1 MQTINEIIK
10 HYIEEKGIK
19 LSELARKTGISA
31 QNLSRIL
38 QAKDLKVSQ
47 LFAISEALS
56 VPYDYFIYYYSRQFS
71 TVSDCLRSIKGLKE
85 ENKQMKEQIIL
96 LQNKIIELF
105 EH

>member
-1 MQTINEIIK
+1 MHTINDIIK
-10 HYIEEKGIK
+10 SYIEEKGIK

-47 LFAISEALS
+47 LFSISEALS
-56 VPYDYFIYYYSRQFS
+56 VPYDYFIYCYARQFS
-71 TVSDCLRSIKGLKE
+71 TAAECLISIKMLE
-85 ENKQMKEQIIL
+85 DENKQMKEQIIL

-105 EH
+105 DH

>member
-1 MQTINEIIK
+1 MNTINEIIK
-10 HYIEEKGIK
+10 SYIEEKGIK

-38 QAKDLKVSQ
+38 HAKDLKVSQ
-47 LFAISEALS
+47 LFSISEALN
-56 VPYDYFIYYYSRQFS
+56 VPYDYFIYCYARQFN
-71 TVSDCLRSIKGLKE
+71 TAAECLMSIKMLE
-85 ENKQMKEQIIL
+85 DENKQLKEQIIL